1 MRWVEQRKARRNIND
16 LHELLRS
23 TFPSP
28 ALALDHGR
36 GDDYADL
43 LGDVDLV
50 EDHLAAA
57 LSQGR
62 EAHWPSL
69 AAAREQTV
77 NCQLRWDSVMTQT
90 QRDALSRVVDE
101 LQELVAARA
110 GLSTRWSKLH
120 GLSSLATEGKYA
132 GCTITIE
139 VPGPEI
145 VLFAIT
151 GTPTGGVTA
160 VSWEASATDDEG
172 VQEWLT
178 SFGLTSA
185 AASRSE
191 PNP

>member
-1 MRWVEQRKARRNIND
+1 MRWVQQREAKREIDD
-16 LHELLRS
+16 LHELLCS
-23 TFPSP
+23 AFPSP
-28 ALALDHGR
+28 GFALDHGC

-43 LGDVDLV
+43 LSDVDLV

-57 LSQGR
+57 LSWGR
-62 EAHWPSL
+62 EAHWPAL
-69 AAAREQTV
+69 AAARERAV
-77 NCQLRWDSVMTQT
+77 NCQLRWDSVMTQA
-90 QRDALSRVVDE
+90 QRDALSCVVDA
-101 LQELVAARA
+101 LQVLVAPNG

-132 GCTITIE
+132 GCTIAIE

-151 GTPTGGVTA
+151 GTPTRGVTA

-178 SFGLTSA
+178 SFGLTSV
-185 AASRSE
+185 AASRLE